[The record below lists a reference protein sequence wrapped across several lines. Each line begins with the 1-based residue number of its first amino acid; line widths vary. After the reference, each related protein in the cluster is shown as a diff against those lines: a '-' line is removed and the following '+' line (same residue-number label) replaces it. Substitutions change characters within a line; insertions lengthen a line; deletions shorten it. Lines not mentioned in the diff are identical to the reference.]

1 MPRMITAAPPL
12 IAEPLWQ
19 RTRASFARAIE
30 AIGTPTAIAAL
41 TLLTRDLRRAIAG
54 RILRLEHLVRK
65 LLLAEATELHRAE
78 LERAKRRVR
87 IERVPLR
94 GIAQH
99 WRPGSGTASLQART
113 GSAVAEKCEPGG
125 ARSNLDRAKPKT
137 WPARFCFALPRNTHL
152 VPNTR
157 APRIRALWGPDT
169 PPRPAPERTP
179 RVMRD
184 EDTPFR
190 LACRLEA
197 LRRVLADP
205 KPHAVRLARVLAREA
220 RRVPHLIHR
229 YAFAAARTNDY
240 EKEDYRLGIDVY
252 GVCIDAPAAF
262 RDTS

>member
-1 MPRMITAAPPL
+1 MPRMTSPSPL
-12 IAEPLWQ
+12 NTEPLWQ

-30 AIGTPTAIAAL
+30 AIGTPAAIAAL
-41 TLLTRDLRRAIAG
+41 KLLTRDLRRAIAG

-78 LERAKRRVR
+78 RARERGPRLERVQ
-87 IERVPLR
+87 LR
-94 GIAQH
+94 
-99 WRPGSGTASLQART
+99 SLGMART
-113 GSAVAEKCEPGG
+113 WTAGLQTRTSTAVATKCASED
-125 ARSNLDRAKPKT
+125 ARSKIEPAQPET
-137 WPARFCFALPRNTHL
+137 WPARFSFALPRNTHL
-152 VPNTR
+152 VPNAR

-169 PPRPAPERTP
+169 PPAPAPERTP

-205 KPHAVRLARVLAREA
+205 KPHAVRLARVLVREA

-240 EKEDYRLGIDVY
+240 DKEDYRLGIDVY

>member
-1 MPRMITAAPPL
+1 MTSPSPL

-30 AIGTPTAIAAL
+30 AIGTPAAIAAL
-41 TLLTRDLRRAIAG
+41 KLLTRDLRRAISG

-65 LLLAEATELHRAE
+65 LLLAEATELHRIEAA
-78 LERAKRRVR
+78 RAKRSVR
-87 IERVPLR
+87 IEHIPLR
-94 GIAQH
+94 GMAQT
-99 WRPGSGTASLQART
+99 WSAGLQTRASAR
-113 GSAVAEKCEPGG
+113 VAEKRGSEDP
-125 ARSNLDRAKPKT
+125 RSINRANPET
-137 WPARFCFALPRNTHL
+137 WPARFSFALPRNTHL
-152 VPNTR
+152 VPNAR
-157 APRIRALWGPDT
+157 APRIRDPWGPDT
-169 PPRPAPERTP
+169 PPAPERTP
-179 RVMRD
+179 RIIRD

-205 KPHAVRLARVLAREA
+205 KPHAARLARVLVREA

-240 EKEDYRLGIDVY
+240 DKEDYRLGIDVY
-252 GVCIDAPAAF
+252 GACIDAPAAF